1 MSTQDRRPGK
11 SRRLADIGILY
22 FSKSGAVVVNLL
34 VLPRLQILLS
44 PQDFGLV
51 ALFVT
56 LQALLLVLDLG
67 LSALV
72 GRDVAISP
80 PSSSQPFLVWRT
92 AEAALSLG
100 YLIGAL
106 VVLVAAASGAMPL
119 DPGMALFAIGALW
132 LLTLQNI
139 GYSALL
145 ARQDFMVG
153 SSLLVAG
160 SVLRGIASLLAVM
173 AAPTLLAFLLAQA
186 GFALLQFLVIHMRCR
201 SQLGGA
207 GAVGPSPS
215 RSLAAIGALLW
226 RARSLSL
233 FGIAGAIVLQAD
245 KLILSVLT
253 SPAEMSPYFLATSLC
268 LLPISILAG
277 PLASFFQPRV
287 LQAFGQQDTGM
298 ASLHLRRLAHALIAV
313 VLLPTA
319 LVWLLRGPLIDT
331 WLLGA
336 ENVALVV
343 RYTAILLPGVCLGAF
358 GFLPYMALLGRGD
371 FVFQARLSIGMTAVT
386 LGAATLAAARHD
398 VLLVCWIYALY
409 HAASTLLSWLRW
421 NHLERA
427 DNSRLALITA
437 TPILVS
443 VALTGGSV
451 WFLSTVI

>member
-1 MSTQDRRPGK
+1 
-11 SRRLADIGILY
+11 
-22 FSKSGAVVVNLL
+22 
-34 VLPRLQILLS
+34 
-44 PQDFGLV
+44 
-51 ALFVT
+51 
-56 LQALLLVLDLG
+56 
-67 LSALV
+67 
-72 GRDVAISP
+72 
-80 PSSSQPFLVWRT
+80 
-92 AEAALSLG
+92 
-100 YLIGAL
+100 
-106 VVLVAAASGAMPL
+106 
-119 DPGMALFAIGALW
+119 
-132 LLTLQNI
+132 
-139 GYSALL
+139 
-145 ARQDFMVG
+145 
-153 SSLLVAG
+153 
-160 SVLRGIASLLAVM
+160 
-173 AAPTLLAFLLAQA
+173 
-186 GFALLQFLVIHMRCR
+186 
-201 SQLGGA
+201 
-207 GAVGPSPS
+207 
-215 RSLAAIGALLW
+215 
-226 RARSLSL
+226 
-233 FGIAGAIVLQAD
+233 
-245 KLILSVLT
+245 
-253 SPAEMSPYFLATSLC
+253 
-268 LLPISILAG
+268 
-277 PLASFFQPRV
+277 
-287 LQAFGQQDTGM
+287 M